1 MTKKFEV
8 IDGETLVET
17 YIAPTEF
24 IVENLIAPGLH
35 ILSGAPKIG
44 KSWMAFWLCLQVAK
58 GELVWN
64 FKTSQGTTL
73 YLALE
78 DSLER
83 VQDRLTY
90 MTYDAPP
97 SLYVTLLSESIVTGL
112 EEQIRNFVKE
122 HPNTKLI
129 MIDTF
134 QKIRSISNDNAYA
147 VDYKDVG
154 YIKKIADELKIAIV
168 LIHHVRKESHDD
180 PISMVSGTNGITG
193 AADSVFVLKKSKR
206 SSVNA
211 TMCCT
216 GRDIPYRELELNF
229 NEETKLWKLISDSVE
244 NPEIL
249 LENIVGIVVEFMKE
263 NETFSG
269 TPTELAELLSGYCKE
284 KIEPITLSKRI
295 NKNQPDIED
304 AGIYYK
310 SKRSN
315 GKRIIILQRA
325 ERSKKS
331 ADSDGNP
338 YIPITVPADPVGE
351 SE

>member
-8 IDGETLVET
+8 IDGETLIET

-44 KSWMAFWLCLQVAK
+44 KSWLAFWLCLQVAK
-58 GELVWN
+58 GEPVWK
-64 FKTSQGTTL
+64 FKTSQGTAL

-97 SLYVTLLSESIVTGL
+97 SLCVTLLSETIMSGL
-112 EEQIRNFVKE
+112 EEQINNFVKE
-122 HPNTKLI
+122 HADTKLI
-129 MIDTF
+129 IVDTF
-134 QKIRSISNDNAYA
+134 QKIRSLSNDNAYA

-168 LIHHVRKESHDD
+168 LIHHVRKEYHDD
-180 PISMVSGTNGITG
+180 PVSMVSGTNGITG

-211 TMCCT
+211 TLCCT
-216 GRDIPYRELELNF
+216 GRDIAYRELELSF
-229 NEETKLWKLISDSVE
+229 NEENKLWNLISDSVE

-263 NETFSG
+263 NDSFLG

-284 KIEPITLSKRI
+284 KIEPITLSKRL
-295 NKNQPDIED
+295 NKNQPEIKN

-310 SKRSN
+310 SKRSS
-315 GKRIIILQRA
+315 GKRIIILQRIRQS
-325 ERSKKS
+325 EKS
-331 ADSDGNP
+331 ADSDGYS
-338 YIPITVPADPVGE
+338 YIPITVPADPDGKIE
-351 SE
+351 

>member
-1 MTKKFEV
+1 MTKKFET
-8 IDGETLVET
+8 IDGETLIET
-17 YIAPTEF
+17 YIEPTKF

-44 KSWMAFWLCLQVAK
+44 KSWMIFWMCLQVAK
-58 GELVWN
+58 GEPVWN
-64 FKTSQGTTL
+64 FKTTQGTTL

-97 SLYVTLLSESIVTGL
+97 NLHVTLLSETIMTGL

-122 HPNTKLI
+122 HPDTNLI

-134 QKIRSISNDNAYA
+134 QKVRSLSNDNAYA
-147 VDYKDVG
+147 VDYKDIG
-154 YIKKIADELKIAIV
+154 FLKRIADELKIAIV
-168 LIHHVRKESHDD
+168 LVHHVRKEHHDD
-180 PISMVSGTNGITG
+180 PVRMVSGTSGITG

-211 TMCCT
+211 TLSCT

-229 NEETKLWKLISDSVE
+229 SEETKLWKLISDSVE

-249 LENIVGIVVEFMKE
+249 LEDIVRIVVEFMKE
-263 NETFSG
+263 NESFSG
-269 TPTELAELLSGYCKE
+269 TPTELATLLSGYCKE
-284 KIEPITLSKRI
+284 KIEPITLSKRL
-295 NKNQPDIED
+295 NKNRPDIEEE
-304 AGIYYK
+304 GIYYK
-310 SKRSN
+310 SKKSN
-315 GKRIIILQRA
+315 GTRLIILQRTKQ
-325 ERSKKS
+325 SKKS
-331 ADSDGNP
+331 AGSGGKP
-338 YIPITVPADPVGE
+338 YIPITVPVDSVGE
-351 SE
+351 KE